1 MQPHD
6 SEPEVW
12 KQIPTSKSKHEVSTW
27 GNVRHATTKIQKRF
41 DIEKLKSTKTRVRF
55 NRNYLHRLIALT
67 FIPNPEDLKEVNH
80 KDGNPYNNCA
90 ANLEWINRENNMKH
104 FHANNKF
111 TGKYMRRILL
121 INAHSAAVER
131 TFKCLEECIAVMN
144 LTVPY
149 QEVYKSLNNSNEKYK
164 KKKGNGVHKNK
175 YVGVSWRKTSN
186 KFGVYHKKMYHGQFD
201 DEVEA
206 AHHYDGVVRGLYG
219 QNAHVNFPVGTEKQA
234 KVGKKRGNPDEG
246 DGDEAIYKINDT
258 WVIKFEDN
266 NENVAHDDDQDVEW
280 REVREAPN
288 YMVSNTGQVKLKRL
302 DRLLKG
308 YLINGYRSVNLKT
321 KCRLNGAI
329 CMLVHRLVAYAFI
342 ANDDPVH
349 KTQVDHIDTNP
360 LNNDVSNLRWVTP
373 KENMNNELTKRN
385 ISAGKLKNSK
395 RMFKIDLTTHEVVAS
410 YKNCKEVDELAP
422 DTLPRVYA
430 ICNYYHRM
438 MHAPESPPAQA
449 YKKYDNCIFLFE
461 GELPR
466 MKECID
472 IATAVSKPSKTSKI
486 SIVQYDKTTNECIK
500 EFESA
505 YQASKELNINYGGI
519 NQVMNYHRYTDETR
533 PSCYKL
539 KTTHGFIF
547 REKVE
552 AMHQCMNEGL

>member
-1 MQPHD
+1 MQTHD

-12 KQIPTSKSKHEVSTW
+12 KQIPICSKCEVSTW
-27 GNVRHATTKIQKRF
+27 GNVRLATTKIQKRF
-41 DIEKLKSTKTRVRF
+41 NIEKLKSTKTRIRF
-55 NRNYLHRLIALT
+55 NGQYLHRLIALT

-80 KDGNPYNNCA
+80 KDGNPYNNRA

-111 TGKYMRRILL
+111 TCKHMRRILL

-131 TFKCLEECIAVMN
+131 TFNCLEECIAVMN
-144 LTVPY
+144 LNVPY

-164 KKKGNGVHKNK
+164 KKKGNGVHKNR
-175 YVGVSWRKTSN
+175 YVGVSWSKTNN
-186 KFGVYHKKMYHGQFD
+186 KFIVYHKKKYHGQFS
-201 DEVEA
+201 DEVVA
-206 AHHYDGVVRGLYG
+206 AQHYDGVVRELYG

-234 KVGKKRGNPDEG
+234 NVGKKLRNANAAD

-258 WVIKFEDN
+258 WFIKFEDN
-266 NENVAHDDDQDVEW
+266 NENVAYDDQDAGTVEW
-280 REVREAPN
+280 REVREAHK

-302 DRLLKG
+302 NRLLKG
-308 YLINGYRSVNLKT
+308 YLINGYRSVSLKSE
-321 KCRLNGAI
+321 CSNGAI
-329 CMLVHRLVAYAFI
+329 YRLVHRLVADAFI

-349 KTQVDHIDTNP
+349 KIYVDHIDTNP

-373 KENMNNELTKRN
+373 KENMNNELTKLN

-395 RMFKIDLTTHEVVAS
+395 RMFKIDLTTNQVVDS
-410 YKNCKEVDELAP
+410 YKNCKEVDEREPEL
-422 DTLPRVYA
+422 LFPRVYA

-438 MHAPESPPAQA
+438 MNAPELPSQA
-449 YKKYDNCIFLFE
+449 YKKCNNCIFLFE
-461 GELPR
+461 SELPR

-486 SIVQYDKTTNECIK
+486 SIVQYDKTTNVCIK

-505 YQASKELNINYGGI
+505 YQASKELNINYSGI

-533 PSCYKL
+533 PSGYKL

-552 AMHQCMNEGL
+552 EITDGL

>member
-111 TGKYMRRILL
+111 TCKYMRRILL

-131 TFKCLEECIAVMN
+131 TFKCLEECMAVMN

-164 KKKGNGVHKNK
+164 KKKGNGVHKNR
-175 YVGVSWRKTSN
+175 YVGVSWNKTNN
-186 KFGVYHKKMYHGQFD
+186 KFIVCHKKKYHGQFS
-201 DEVEA
+201 DEVVA
-206 AHHYDGVVRGLYG
+206 AQHYDGVVRELYG

-234 KVGKKRGNPDEG
+234 TVGKKMRNAANANAA
-246 DGDEAIYKINDT
+246 DEAIYKINDT

-266 NENVAHDDDQDVEW
+266 NENVAYDDDQDVEW
-280 REVREAPN
+280 REAHEAPN

-302 DRLLKG
+302 NRLLKG
-308 YLINGYRSVNLKT
+308 YLINGYRSVYLKT

-349 KTQVDHIDTNP
+349 KNQVDHIDTNP

-373 KENMNNELTKRN
+373 KENMNNALTKLN

-395 RMFKIDLTTHEVVAS
+395 RMFKIDLTTHQVVDS
-410 YKNCKEVDELAP
+410 YKHCKEVDEREPEL
-422 DTLPRVYA
+422 LFPRVYA

-449 YKKYDNCIFLFE
+449 YKKSDNYMFLFE
-461 GELPR
+461 SELPR
-466 MKECID
+466 MKDCID
-472 IATAVSKPSKTSKI
+472 IATAVGKPGKTSKI

-547 REKVE
+547 RES
-552 AMHQCMNEGL
+552 MHQ

>member
-1 MQPHD
+1 M
-6 SEPEVW
+6 W
-12 KQIPTSKSKHEVSTW
+12 KQVPTNNSKYEVSTR
-27 GNVRHATTKIQKRF
+27 GNVRHAITKIQKRF
-41 DIEKLKSTKTRVRF
+41 DIEKLKSTKTRIRF
-55 NRNYLHRLIALT
+55 NGQYLHRLIALT

-80 KDGNPYNNCA
+80 KDGNPYNNCV

-111 TGKYMRRILL
+111 TSKHMRRILL
-121 INAHSAAVER
+121 INAHSAEVER
-131 TFKCLEECIAVMN
+131 TFNCLEECITVMN
-144 LTVPY
+144 LTVSY
-149 QEVYKSLNNSNEKYK
+149 LELYTILNNSHKKYK
-164 KKKGNGVHKNK
+164 KKKGNGVHKNR
-175 YVGVSWRKTSN
+175 YVGVSWSKTNN
-186 KFGVYHKKMYHGQFD
+186 KFIVYHKKKYHGQFG

-206 AHHYDGVVRGLYG
+206 AQHYDGVVRGLYG

-234 KVGKKRGNPDEG
+234 NVGKKLVNPD

-266 NENVAHDDDQDVEW
+266 NENVTYDDQDAGTVEW
-280 REVREAPN
+280 REVREAPK
-288 YMVSNTGQVKLKRL
+288 YMVSNTGQVKQTRL
-302 DRLLKG
+302 NRFVKG
-308 YLINGYRSVNLKT
+308 YLINGYRSVSLKSE
-321 KCRLNGAI
+321 CLNGAI
-329 CMLVHRLVAYAFI
+329 CRLVHRLVADAFI
-342 ANDDPVH
+342 ANDDPDH
-349 KTQVDHIDTNP
+349 KIYVDHIDTNP

-373 KENMNNELTKRN
+373 KENMNNELTKLN

-395 RMFKIDLTTHEVVAS
+395 RMFKIDLTTNKVVAS

-461 GELPR
+461 SELPR
-466 MKECID
+466 MKDCID
-472 IATAVSKPSKTSKI
+472 LANDVSKTRKI
-486 SIVQYDKTTNECIK
+486 SIVQYDKTTNEFIK

-505 YQASKELNINYGGI
+505 YQASKELNINYSGI
-519 NQVMNYHRYTDETR
+519 NQVMNYHRYTDENR

-547 REKVE
+547 REKVVD
-552 AMHQCMNEGL
+552 Q

>member
-1 MQPHD
+1 MQNHD
-6 SEPEVW
+6 SDPEVW
-12 KQIPTSKSKHEVSTW
+12 KKIPIDSKCEVSTW
-27 GNVRHATTKIQKRF
+27 GNVRFATTKIQKRF
-41 DIEKLKSTKTRVRF
+41 DIEKLKSTKTRIRF
-55 NRNYLHRLIALT
+55 NGHYLHRLIALT

-80 KDGNPYNNCA
+80 KDGNPYNNRA

-111 TGKYMRRILL
+111 TCKHMRRILL

-131 TFKCLEECIAVMN
+131 SFNCLEECIAAMN
-144 LTVPY
+144 LTVAY

-164 KKKGNGVHKNK
+164 KKKGNGVHKNR
-175 YVGVSWRKTSN
+175 YVGVSWSKTNN
-186 KFGVYHKKMYHGQFD
+186 KFIVYHKKRYHGQFS
-201 DEVEA
+201 DEGVA
-206 AHHYDGVVRGLYG
+206 AQHYDGVVRGLYG

-234 KVGKKRGNPDEG
+234 TVGKKVNPD

-258 WVIKFEDN
+258 WFIKFEDN
-266 NENVAHDDDQDVEW
+266 NENVAYDDQDAGTVEW
-280 REVREAPN
+280 REAHEAPN

-302 DRLLKG
+302 NRLLKG
-308 YLINGYRSVNLKT
+308 YLINGYRSVYLKT

-395 RMFKIDLTTHEVVAS
+395 QMFKIDLTTNQVVAS
-410 YKNCKEVDELAP
+410 YKNCKEVDEREPEL
-422 DTLPRVYA
+422 LYPRVYA

-438 MHAPESPPAQA
+438 MNAPESPPAQA
-449 YKKYDNCIFLFE
+449 YKKCDNYMFLFE
-461 GELPR
+461 SELPQ
-466 MKECID
+466 MKDCID
-472 IATAVSKPSKTSKI
+472 IATAVRKTTKI
-486 SIVQYDKTTNECIK
+486 SIVQYDKTTNEFIK

-519 NQVMNYHRYTDETR
+519 NQVVNYHRYTDETR
-533 PSCYKL
+533 PSGYKL

-552 AMHQCMNEGL
+552 AITEGL